1 VSEPTTVE
9 QLLMEAR
16 ARLTRL
22 LPGEARAASYAGA
35 ALIDIRSERQRARDG
50 KIPGAKYIARN
61 VLEWRLDPSSPDRD
75 RDLARRDIKLIL
87 ICDEGYQSSLAAA
100 TLTRFGLNATD
111 VIGGFQAWRTAD
123 LPVRRTSAPP
133 SAIRPTPTS

>member
-9 QLLMEAR
+9 QLLTEAR

-22 LPGEARAASYAGA
+22 SPGEAQAASHAGA
-35 ALIDIRSERQRARDG
+35 ALIDIRSECQRARDG
-50 KIPGAKYIARN
+50 KIPDAKYIARN

-75 RDLARRDIKLIL
+75 RELARREIKLIL
-87 ICDEGYQSSLAAA
+87 ICNEGYQSSLAAA

-111 VIGGFQAWRTAD
+111 VIGGFQAWRKAD
-123 LPVRRTSAPP
+123 LPLRRA
-133 SAIRPTPTS
+133 

>member
-1 VSEPTTVE
+1 MSEPTTVE
-9 QLLMEAR
+9 QLLMKAR

-22 LPGEARAASYAGA
+22 SPGAAQAASQAGA
-35 ALIDIRSERQRARDG
+35 ALIDIRSECQRARDG

-87 ICDEGYQSSLAAA
+87 ICNEGYQSSLVAA
-100 TLTRFGLNATD
+100 TLTRFGLDTTD
-111 VIGGFQAWRTAD
+111 VIGGFQAWRKAN
-123 LPVRRTSAPP
+123 LPVRRT
-133 SAIRPTPTS
+133 